1 MSLVDDIFGSLPGP
15 LIDQW
20 GIDIVYIK
28 ASQNQTYDPASGTVL
43 GYSTEIP
50 AKALPTKLTPKE
62 REGFYQQ
69 RMIKFI
75 IPAVYLGN
83 YYPQSTDLIRYAEAG
98 VNRTAKIVDQDQYRG
113 DSPIM
118 HIVLAKVS

>member
-20 GIDIVYIK
+20 GIDIVYVK
-28 ASQNQTYDPASGTVL
+28 ASQNQSYDPATGTVA
-43 GYSTEIP
+43 GASTEIA
-50 AKALPTKLTPKE
+50 AKALPTKLTAKE

-75 IPAVYLGN
+75 IPAVYLGT
-83 YYPQSTDLIRYAEAG
+83 YYPQTTDSIRYTEAG
-98 VNRTAKIVDQDQYRG
+98 VSRTARIVDQDQYRG

>member
-1 MSLVDDIFGSLPGP
+1 MSLVDDVFGSLPGP

-20 GIDIVYIK
+20 GISIVYIK
-28 ASQNQTYDPASGTVL
+28 ASQNQTYDPATGTVF
-43 GYSTEIP
+43 GSSTEI
-50 AKALPTKLTPKE
+50 AARALPTKLTSKE

-69 RMIKFI
+69 RMIKFM

-83 YYPQSTDLIRYAEAG
+83 YYPQTTDLIRYAEAG
-98 VNRTAKIVDQDQYRG
+98 VSRTAKIVDQDQYRG

-118 HIVLAKVS
+118 HIVIAKVS

>member
-20 GIDIVYIK
+20 GIDIIYIK
-28 ASQNQTYDPASGTVL
+28 ASQSQTYDPATGTVA
-43 GYSTEIP
+43 GASSEIA
-50 AKALPTKLTPKE
+50 AKALPAKLTAKE

-75 IPAVYLGN
+75 IPAVYLGS
-83 YYPQSTDLIRYAEAG
+83 YYPQATDSIRYTEAG
-98 VNRTAKIVDQDQYRG
+98 VGRTARIVDQDQYRG

>member
-15 LIDQW
+15 LVDQW

-28 ASQNQTYDPASGTVL
+28 ASQNQTYDPQSGTVL
-43 GYSTEIP
+43 GASAEVP
-50 AKALPTKLTPKE
+50 ARALLTKLTPKE
-62 REGFYQQ
+62 KEGFYQQ
-69 RMIKFI
+69 RMVKFI
-75 IPAVYLGN
+75 IPAIYLGN
-83 YYPQSTDLIRYAEAG
+83 YYPRTTDSIRYAEAG

-118 HIVLAKVS
+118 HVVLAKVS

>member
-28 ASQNQTYDPASGTVL
+28 ASQHQNYDPESGVVL
-43 GYSTEIP
+43 GISTEIP

-69 RMIKFI
+69 RVIKFI
-75 IPAVYLGN
+75 IPAVYLGD
-83 YYPQSTDLIRYAEAG
+83 YYPQSTDSIRYTEAG
-98 VNRTAKIVDQDQYRG
+98 VSRTAKIVDQNQYRG
-113 DSPIM
+113 DNPIM
-118 HIVLAKVS
+118 HVVIAKVS

>member
-1 MSLVDDIFGSLPGP
+1 MSIVDDIFGSLPGP

-28 ASQNQTYDPASGTVL
+28 ASQNQSYDPVTGTVA
-43 GYSTEIP
+43 GASTQI
-50 AKALPTKLTPKE
+50 AARALPTKFTAKE
-62 REGFYQQ
+62 KEGFYQQ
-69 RMIKFI
+69 RMIKFM
-75 IPAVYLGN
+75 IPAVYLGS
-83 YYPQSTDLIRYAEAG
+83 YYPQTTDSIRYTEAG
-98 VNRTAKIVDQDQYRG
+98 VSRTAKIVDQDQYRG

>member
-1 MSLVDDIFGSLPGP
+1 MSLVDDVFGSLPGP

-28 ASQNQTYDPASGTVL
+28 TSKNQSYDPETGIVL
-43 GYSTEIP
+43 GISTEIP
-50 AKALPTKLTPKE
+50 AKALPTKLTAKE

-69 RMIKFI
+69 RMVKFI
-75 IPAVYLGN
+75 IPAVYLGA
-83 YYPQSTDLIRYAEAG
+83 YYPQSTDSIRYTEAG
-98 VNRTAKIVDQDQYRG
+98 VSRIAKIVDQDQYRG

>member
-1 MSLVDDIFGSLPGP
+1 MSLVDDVFGSLPGP

-28 ASQNQTYDPASGTVL
+28 ASQSPVYDPATGIVT
-43 GYSTEIP
+43 GASTEI
-50 AKALPTKLTPKE
+50 AARALPTKLTPKE

-69 RMIKFI
+69 RVIKFI
-75 IPAVYLGN
+75 IPAVYLGS
-83 YYPQSTDLIRYAEAG
+83 YYPQSTDSIRYAEAG
-98 VNRTAKIVDQDQYRG
+98 VNRTAKIVDQEQYRG

-118 HIVLAKVS
+118 HIVIAKVS

>member
-28 ASQNQTYDPASGTVL
+28 ASQHQNYDPESGVVL
-43 GYSTEIP
+43 GISTEIP

-69 RMIKFI
+69 RVIKFI
-75 IPAVYLGN
+75 IPAVYLGD
-83 YYPQSTDLIRYAEAG
+83 YYPQSTDSIRYTEAG
-98 VNRTAKIVDQDQYRG
+98 VSRTAKIVDQNQYRG
-113 DSPIM
+113 DNPIM
-118 HIVLAKVS
+118 HVIIAKVS

>member
-1 MSLVDDIFGSLPGP
+1 MSLVDDVFGSLPGP

-20 GIDIVYIK
+20 GISIVYIK
-28 ASQNQTYDPASGTVL
+28 ASQNQTYDPATGTVV
-43 GYSTEIP
+43 GSSTEI
-50 AKALPTKLTPKE
+50 AARALLTKLTPKE
-62 REGFYQQ
+62 KEGFYQQ
-69 RMIKFI
+69 RMVKFI
-75 IPAVYLGN
+75 IPAVYLGS

-118 HIVLAKVS
+118 HIVIAKVS

>member
-1 MSLVDDIFGSLPGP
+1 MFGS
-15 LIDQW
+15 
-20 GIDIVYIK
+20 
-28 ASQNQTYDPASGTVL
+28 
-43 GYSTEIP
+43 STEI
-50 AKALPTKLTPKE
+50 AARALPTKLTPKE

-118 HIVLAKVS
+118 HIVIAKVS